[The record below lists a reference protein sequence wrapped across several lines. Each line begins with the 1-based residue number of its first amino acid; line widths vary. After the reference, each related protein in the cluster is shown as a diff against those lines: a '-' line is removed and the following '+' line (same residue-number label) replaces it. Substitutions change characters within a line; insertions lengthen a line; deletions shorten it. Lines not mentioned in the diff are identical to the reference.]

1 MTKVISISAFKGGGG
16 KTTTAVATGVELA
29 RRGNKVLIIDM
40 DPQSDVATALGEEVT
55 DDMVTTEKAI
65 AQSVPGWPAYPT
77 GIANLKYTPSS
88 FLLENVCENIMYTS
102 TPDLTDRF
110 KMKIGN
116 ITGYDYI
123 IIDCPP
129 RLDKLTRAAL
139 FASDYVVVPAYPGP
153 MHLKSIKT
161 TLDFVEAIAEKR
173 RKLKVAGI
181 LFANAP
187 QFNLNKEVIA
197 SVRQAFPGLVFDTI
211 IRSTILM
218 AEAPLR
224 GMARAALAKNLA
236 AADYVDFTTELLARI
251 QNSSNNEN
259 KQ

>member
-1 MTKVISISAFKGGGG
+1 MKTVISISAFKGGGG
-16 KTTTAVATGVELA
+16 KTTTAVATAVELA
-29 RRGNKVLIIDM
+29 RKGNKVLIIDM
-40 DPQSDVATALGEEVT
+40 DPQSDVATALGEEVS
-55 DDMVTTEKAI
+55 DNMITTEKAI
-65 AQSVPGWPAYPT
+65 AQSVPGWPAYQT
-77 GIANLKYTPSS
+77 AISNLKFTPSS
-88 FLLENVCENIMYTS
+88 FLLENVCEDIMYTS

-116 ITGYDYI
+116 INGYDYV

-129 RLDKLTRAAL
+129 RLDKLTRAAV
-139 FASDYVVVPAYPGP
+139 FASDYVVIPAYPGP

-161 TLDFVEAIAEKR
+161 TMEFVSAIAEKR

-187 QFNLNKEVIA
+187 QYNLNREVIA
-197 SVRQAFPGLVFDTI
+197 NVRQAFPGLVFDTI

-224 GMARAALAKNLA
+224 GMARAALARNGA
-236 AADYVDFTTELLARI
+236 AADYVDFTDELLARI
-251 QNSSNNEN
+251 QNLRNNEN
-259 KQ
+259 K